1 MRLDHISYA
10 CTTSEIADT
19 VQRIGSD
26 LGGAFVDGGRHPS
39 FGTRNFI
46 LPLADGCYVEVVSA
60 LDHPAAQKAPFGRA
74 VAKAAAD
81 GGGWFSWVFA
91 VDDIS
96 PIEQRLGRSAAK
108 GHRVRP
114 DGYDLCWRQIG
125 VLDVMDDPS
134 LPFFIEWS
142 SPAADHPSTGG
153 SAVGIDRIE
162 VSGDSAAI
170 ATWLGNGHDVALDE
184 VDVEW
189 VDADEPGLVAVWF
202 DTPHGPVRVD

>member
-162 VSGDSAAI
+162 VCGDSAAI

-189 VDADEPGLVAVWF
+189 VDADEPRLVAVWF